1 MSDKRTLGESVPEGA
16 WRKFHKVTPLANGG
30 VLWVA
35 LAIFL
40 YNILQSLLED
50 GVDELR
56 DAASHITLMWILI
69 AAGAVVL
76 LTIVV
81 VVCSWVVW
89 RFASFAVVDSG
100 IHHRSG
106 VLIKRHKHMRWDR
119 VQSVEVE
126 QKIFGRIFG
135 FGSVK
140 VESAGSDEGITLG
153 LLTMADCAALRK
165 EVLQSLANAR
175 AGRPI
180 GLANDAVAPASTAPA
195 ATPGSVLG
203 GQPDAGQPGAANQ
216 TGATDHAAGATG
228 ATGVV
233 GPDHAGL
240 PGQPDAGQ
248 PGETGQ
254 PAATGAAPAIPI
266 FDPDDTELDQLIFE
280 MPTSRLIASRLLSPT
295 FLSVLTVTLA
305 MLVGSIWLGETLMA
319 VIFLV
324 VGSAYTFVKSSLGQY
339 GTKVYLSANGLRVRG
354 GLTTLTTRS
363 IPPARLHAIEL
374 HRPMLWRWKDW
385 WEVTAT
391 LAGAATLD
399 TSGDTPGSEIII
411 PAGSREEALRVL
423 WTMLPDA
430 GTADDAGLI
439 RDALDGSGTGRH
451 FLSSPDQA
459 KWFDPITYKSRGVC
473 LTPKVAVF
481 RRGRFGRRVM
491 FVWQDHTQSVKM
503 KQGPIQ
509 RRLGLGEIELDLVSF
524 ASATH
529 KNMAVSDVER
539 MVWVENELSA
549 QARHVGVS
557 ESIDTWRERVGV

>member
-69 AAGAVVL
+69 AAGALVL

-165 EVLQSLANAR
+165 EVLQGLANAR

-180 GLANDAVAPASTAPA
+180 SLANDAVAPASTAPA

-295 FLSVLTVTLA
+295 FLSVLTVALA

-399 TSGDTPGSEIII
+399 TSGDTPRLRNYYPCRLARGS
-411 PAGSREEALRVL
+411 PARAVDHASRRRHRRRRRPHPRRPGWVGHGPPLPVLTGSGQVVRPDYVQVARRVPDPEGSRVPARALRA
-423 WTMLPDA
+423 A
-430 GTADDAGLI
+430 GHVRVAGPHAVGEDEA
-439 RDALDGSGTGRH
+439 RSDPTPSGPG
-451 FLSSPDQA
+451 
-459 KWFDPITYKSRGVC
+459 
-473 LTPKVAVF
+473 
-481 RRGRFGRRVM
+481 
-491 FVWQDHTQSVKM
+491 
-503 KQGPIQ
+503 
-509 RRLGLGEIELDLVSF
+509 
-524 ASATH
+524 
-529 KNMAVSDVER
+529 
-539 MVWVENELSA
+539 
-549 QARHVGVS
+549 
-557 ESIDTWRERVGV
+557 

>member
-69 AAGAVVL
+69 AAGALVL

-165 EVLQSLANAR
+165 EVLQGLANAR

-195 ATPGSVLG
+195 ATLG
-203 GQPDAGQPGAANQ
+203 
-216 TGATDHAAGATG
+216 
-228 ATGVV
+228 
-233 GPDHAGL
+233 
-240 PGQPDAGQ
+240 
-248 PGETGQ
+248 
-254 PAATGAAPAIPI
+254 
-266 FDPDDTELDQLIFE
+266 
-280 MPTSRLIASRLLSPT
+280 
-295 FLSVLTVTLA
+295 
-305 MLVGSIWLGETLMA
+305 
-319 VIFLV
+319 
-324 VGSAYTFVKSSLGQY
+324 
-339 GTKVYLSANGLRVRG
+339 
-354 GLTTLTTRS
+354 
-363 IPPARLHAIEL
+363 
-374 HRPMLWRWKDW
+374 
-385 WEVTAT
+385 
-391 LAGAATLD
+391 
-399 TSGDTPGSEIII
+399 
-411 PAGSREEALRVL
+411 
-423 WTMLPDA
+423 
-430 GTADDAGLI
+430 
-439 RDALDGSGTGRH
+439 
-451 FLSSPDQA
+451 
-459 KWFDPITYKSRGVC
+459 
-473 LTPKVAVF
+473 
-481 RRGRFGRRVM
+481 
-491 FVWQDHTQSVKM
+491 
-503 KQGPIQ
+503 
-509 RRLGLGEIELDLVSF
+509 
-524 ASATH
+524 
-529 KNMAVSDVER
+529 
-539 MVWVENELSA
+539 
-549 QARHVGVS
+549 
-557 ESIDTWRERVGV
+557 